1 MSFEIFFSSAFFTE
15 HLRITVSHI
24 IFILFSGICGRFG
37 TVCQNVSI
45 DESGLEGKSTVV
57 EDTKGTL
64 QVRHGS
70 FVGIAEE

>member
-1 MSFEIFFSSAFFTE
+1 MRHFLAVPFFTE
-15 HLRITVSHI
+15 HLRVTASHI
-24 IFILFSGICGRFG
+24 TFILFSGICGRFG

-70 FVGIAEE
+70 FVGIALK

>member
-1 MSFEIFFSSAFFTE
+1 MSFETFFSSTFFYRTSPGNSF
-15 HLRITVSHI
+15 SHYFY
-24 IFILFSGICGRFG
+24 FILGICGRFG

-70 FVGIAEE
+70 FVGIA